1 MKASPVVGD
10 KSIANLVIFTVNKVE
25 GGGGVIVALD
35 KQTGQEVWKTP
46 LTAGSISSPVA
57 VYNDQGDAWIIQGD
71 EKGRLTMMK
80 GLTGEVVNTLQLE
93 GDIEGSPAVYNDMLV
108 IGTSSDKPLMYGIR
122 IE

>member
-1 MKASPVVGD
+1 MGD
-10 KSIANLVIFTVNKVE
+10 KSISSLVIFTVNKVE
-25 GGGGVIVALD
+25 EGGGAVIALD
-35 KQTGQEVWKTP
+35 KETGKEVWKTP
-46 LTAGSISSPVA
+46 LTSGSISSPVA

-93 GDIEGSPAVYNDMLV
+93 GEIEGSPAVYNDILV
-108 IGTSSDKPLMYGIR
+108 IGTSSENPKMYGIR